1 MPIGSRKPLATL
13 AAVAALGTLGVAPAA
28 YANHDDGVEVR
39 GTCTGRSTVELDV
52 DREHGRLEV
61 ELEVDQNRSG
71 VRWQIVLRHNGV
83 RFFRGTRTTRAPS
96 GEIDL
101 RRLTADRPGRDTIRA
116 WAKSPSGEV
125 CTAVARI

>member
-1 MPIGSRKPLATL
+1 MPIRSRKPLVTL
-13 AAVAALGTLGVAPAA
+13 VALGALVLAPAA
-28 YANHDDGVEVR
+28 YAGHGDEVEVR
-39 GTCTGRSTVELDV
+39 GTCSGRSTMELDV

-61 ELEVDQNRSG
+61 ELEIDQNRSG
-71 VRWQIVLRHNGV
+71 VRWQIALRHNGV
-83 RFFRGTRTTRAPS
+83 RFFRGTRTTRPPS

-101 RRLTADRPGRDTIRA
+101 RRLTVDRPGRDTIRA